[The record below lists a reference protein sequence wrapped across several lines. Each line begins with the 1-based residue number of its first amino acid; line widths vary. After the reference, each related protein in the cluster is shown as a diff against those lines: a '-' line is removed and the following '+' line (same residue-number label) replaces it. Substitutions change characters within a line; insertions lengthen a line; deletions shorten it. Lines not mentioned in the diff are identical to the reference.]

1 MTTLSP
7 PRRHLA
13 ALALAALLAWPL
25 ASRAQTPAAPEK
37 VQLLFVQNSSG
48 VAIERNTLRLRN
60 VGASTLFFTDRPVRI
75 AGHYHTK
82 GEFLKLWSEG
92 PDSFARNP
100 PNATLSF
107 IEPNRPQ
114 LLDVVINIRNPRMQ
128 GADLLYDFTVIE
140 GTMPKKAGAAVL
152 FIDILGFWRRN
163 LVRAAIV
170 GNAAYRGAYAGEAA
184 AQQRAAAPAP
194 AAAPAAPA
202 PAYGPPA
209 TLPPPGPNA
218 QHTQASATAK
228 LEQLK
233 QLERDGLITSAQYQ
247 KAAQQIVNELVQ

>member
-1 MTTLSP
+1 M
-7 PRRHLA
+7 
-13 ALALAALLAWPL
+13 
-25 ASRAQTPAAPEK
+25 
-37 VQLLFVQNSSG
+37 
-48 VAIERNTLRLRN
+48 AIEKNTLRLRN

-92 PDSFARNP
+92 PDSFAKNP

-107 IEPNRPQ
+107 IEPERPQ

-140 GTMPKKAGAAVL
+140 GTMPRKAGAAVL

-170 GNAAYRGAYAGEAA
+170 GNAAYRGAYAGEPA
-184 AQQRAAAPAP
+184 AQQRP
-194 AAAPAAPA
+194 
-202 PAYGPPA
+202 
-209 TLPPPGPNA
+209 LRRHPPPHRRRPMRRRRRCRRRGRTPS
-218 QHTQASATAK
+218 TPRPRRRPSSSSSSRWSAT
-228 LEQLK
+228 
-233 QLERDGLITSAQYQ
+233 G
-247 KAAQQIVNELVQ
+247 